1 MEPINLSHSRAGT
14 FCGQQIYYRDICKA
28 KWADNYYTAM
38 GHICEAGVNA
48 ELQNRMSGIEG
59 RGIKEEMLKVMD
71 DVLPRIIKE
80 EEREQ
85 VRKEFEP
92 ALKCVELY
100 IDQIDYT
107 PLRVQEYFNFHM
119 DGDDKKEHPVKGC
132 VDIVAERNG
141 YPLIIDLK
149 RKKAP
154 LKRDNYEYRMQV
166 ALYALW
172 LIQARTLDKIPS
184 TEIHVMVSGKKTQIW
199 NVNVTVEDIYEAVY
213 RLRDLGWRLTN
224 SYFPMA
230 RGHVLCSSKWCN
242 FWDQCHIDN
251 FQGLDELLVL
261 IKP

>member
-14 FCGQQIYYRDICKA
+14 FCGRQIFYRDICRS

-59 RGIKEEMLKVMD
+59 RGIREEMQKVMD
-71 DVLPRIIKE
+71 DVLPRITKE

-85 VRKEFEP
+85 VRAEFGP
-92 ALKCVELY
+92 AITCVEQY
-100 IDQIDYT
+100 IEQIDYT
-107 PLRVQEYFNFHM
+107 PLRVQEYFNLHM
-119 DGDDKKEHPVKGC
+119 NDETGVEHPVKGC
-132 VDIVAERNG
+132 IDIVAERHG
-141 YPLIIDLK
+141 LPLIIDLK

-172 LIQARTLDKIPS
+172 LIQARGLETIPT
-184 TEIHVMVSGKKTQIW
+184 TEIHVMVSGKKAQIYS
-199 NVNVTVEDIYEAVY
+199 VNTTVEDIYEAVY
-213 RLRDLGWRLTN
+213 RLKDLGWRLTN
-224 SYFPMA
+224 NYFPMA
-230 RGHVLCSSKWCN
+230 RGHVLCSQKWCN

-251 FQGLDELLVL
+251 FEPLSVMLSLL
-261 IKP
+261 KP